1 MKRLEPARQ
10 LAVREH
16 TRRSLRRALTLA
28 MVDHLEQ
35 VAATLR
41 QAPDVNTYMV
51 AAAALARLL
60 VLLSLGAHQLGRPL
74 PPAVIDAIPELHRW
88 AAGVKAQARV
98 ADPCGIRPSE
108 PDSYPQTA
116 PKRGSPEVGS
126 EQSSLASGA
135 PAQSYGIGACGGV
148 AVALTSHSHG

>member
-16 TRRSLRRALTLA
+16 ARRSLRRALALA
-28 MVDHLEQ
+28 LVDHLEQ

-60 VLLSLGAHQLGRPL
+60 VVLSLGAHRLGRPL

-88 AAGVKAQARV
+88 AVGVKAQSRV

-108 PDSYPQTA
+108 PDSYP
-116 PKRGSPEVGS
+116 PNGS
-126 EQSSLASGA
+126 EAGK
-135 PAQSYGIGACGGV
+135 PRGRV
-148 AVALTSHSHG
+148 